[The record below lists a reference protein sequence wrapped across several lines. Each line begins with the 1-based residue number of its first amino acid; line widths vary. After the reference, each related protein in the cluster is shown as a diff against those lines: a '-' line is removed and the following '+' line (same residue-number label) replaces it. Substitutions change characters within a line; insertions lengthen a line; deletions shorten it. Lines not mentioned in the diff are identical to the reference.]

1 MHGSIYSVL
10 IAFANNVDNIGVRIA
25 YSIRGIKITTA
36 KNIWISII
44 TFLISAAAC
53 YFGDTLSGYMSKR
66 DAAIVSLVLLSTIG
80 LWIIIEPCI
89 KKKKSQTKA
98 MVESS
103 NIIINILEKPENA
116 DLNHS
121 KDIDFK
127 EATFLGIALS
137 INNIGGSFSA
147 GMIGLNS
154 LFIGV
159 LSAVISFAA
168 LWAGN
173 YLTNVLIKLG
183 IDQKAIFVS
192 GILLILIGVKQL
204 F

>member
-10 IAFANNVDNIGVRIA
+10 IAFANNMDNISVRIA
-25 YSIRGIKITTA
+25 YSIRGIKITVE
-36 KNIWISII
+36 KNLWISII
-44 TFLISAAAC
+44 TFLFSAAAC
-53 YFGDTLSGYMSKR
+53 YFGETLSGYMNKK
-66 DAAIVSLVLLSTIG
+66 DAAIVSMVLLSVIG
-80 LWIIIEPCI
+80 LWIIIEPCL
-89 KKKKSQTKA
+89 KKKKSQKKA
-98 MVESS
+98 KVESS
-103 NIIINILEKPENA
+103 NIIINILEKPESA
-116 DLNHS
+116 DLNQS

-154 LFIGV
+154 LLIGV
-159 LSAVISFAA
+159 LSAIISFAA

-173 YLTNVLIKLG
+173 YLTNILIKLG
-183 IDQKAIFVS
+183 ITEKANFVS
-192 GILLILIGVKQL
+192 AILLILIGVKQL